1 MLERALSVEVS
12 ERLGEKTLYEVLRS
26 LVEAVFVSQGSLSNH
41 KAGKTAFESLLT
53 RIQTSGT
60 GLTFVS
66 DVKAFTGELEQ
77 QLRNCLEKKTCQDTQ
92 NPYRLVSGTGTLN

>member
-1 MLERALSVEVS
+1 MLARALGVAERASELS
-12 ERLGEKTLYEVLRS
+12 EKTLYEVLSS

-53 RIQTSGT
+53 RVQTSGT

-66 DVKAFTGELEQ
+66 DVKAFTGEL
-77 QLRNCLEKKTCQDTQ
+77 LHNNNCI
-92 NPYRLVSGTGTLN
+92 